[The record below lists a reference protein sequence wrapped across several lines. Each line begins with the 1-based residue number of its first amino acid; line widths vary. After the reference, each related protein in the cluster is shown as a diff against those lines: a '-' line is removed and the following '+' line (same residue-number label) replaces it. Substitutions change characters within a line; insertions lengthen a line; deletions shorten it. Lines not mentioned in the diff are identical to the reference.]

1 MKKIFILLVST
12 LLILTSCKENVKAQ
26 EDEANKFNNT
36 EATSAES
43 YFNRGVKKADLGDY
57 EDAIANFDKVI
68 EIKPELAEAY
78 NKRGMSKDELKY
90 SRSTKGNIIFNK
102 GAIADYTK
110 AIEIKPDYAEA
121 FFNRGNSK
129 YDLKDLKGAIADF
142 TKSIDINPNHS
153 FPYARRGLSK
163 FFLGNTYGACQDLL
177 KAQDLGYDAA
187 DFIERVCK

>member
-1 MKKIFILLVST
+1 MKKTSYL
-12 LLILTSCKENVKAQ
+12 LLIIIYVLTSCKENVKAQ

-36 EATSAES
+36 KATSAES
-43 YFNRGVKKADLGDY
+43 YFN
-57 EDAIANFDKVI
+57 
-68 EIKPELAEAY
+68 
-78 NKRGMSKDELKY
+78 RGMSKDELKY

-142 TKSIDINPNHS
+142 TKTIEINPYHS
-153 FPYARRGLSK
+153 PSYVRRGLSK
-163 FFLGNTYGACQDLL
+163 FFLGNNYGACQDLR
-177 KAQDLGYDAA
+177 KAQDLGYDAT
-187 DFIERVCK
+187 DFIKRVCK

>member
-78 NKRGMSKDELKY
+78 NKRGMSKDELKH

-110 AIEIKPDYAEA
+110 AIEIDPNFAEA
-121 FFNRGNSK
+121 YYNRGLSK
-129 YDLKDLKGAIADF
+129 EDLKNHKGAIADY
-142 TKSIDINPNHS
+142 TKVIEIDPNHS
-153 FPYARRGLSK
+153 FPYIRRGLLKSL
-163 FFLGNTYGACQDLL
+163 LGDTDGACQDLR
-177 KAQDLGYDAA
+177 KAQELGYDAFA
-187 DFIERVCK
+187 LIKMACN

>member
-1 MKKIFILLVST
+1 MKKVVTILVSSI
-12 LLILTSCKENVKAQ
+12 LILTSCKENVKAQ

-142 TKSIDINPNHS
+142 TKTIEINPYHS
-153 FPYARRGLSK
+153 PSYVRRGLSN
-163 FFLGNTYGACQDLL
+163 FFLGNTSGACQDLR
-177 KAQDLGYDAA
+177 KAQDLGYDAT
-187 DFIERVCK
+187 DFIKRVCK